1 MEKNNIFI
9 QNPNKK
15 DRILVFQDKLK
26 RHLSNEYLYLT
37 DKKDDLENQL
47 VQLKVEHSRK
57 NKTLFPNVEQKDVRK
72 YFSPLNIQ
80 KIEED
85 KKDEKDKHLM
95 ISIERTQEEI
105 FKIGQR
111 MSEIKEFLHDID
123 GFSEGLSY
131 SMEEIEDLDS
141 SDEPYNSED
150 DTDISSIPQK
160 EDNYREIVDYLSEDR
175 EVYPQMLRNLYDFS
189 DFLKKEFNQ
198 IEVLIEFS
206 DNNIETSEDVNRNLL
221 SQMNYNVN
229 KILEQYDIS
238 TILIQGEINAKNI
251 HISLNYICDDE
262 KIGAMNV
269 RYEIIYV

>member
-26 RHLSNEYLYLT
+26 RHLSNEYLYLI

-57 NKTLFPNVEQKDVRK
+57 NKTLFPNIEQKDVRK

-95 ISIERTQEEI
+95 ISIDRTQDEVL
-105 FKIGQR
+105 KIGQR

-123 GFSEGLSY
+123 EFSEGLSY
-131 SMEEIEDLDS
+131 SMDEIEDG
-141 SDEPYNSED
+141 ED
-150 DTDISSIPQK
+150 FSTNEEEKDTSNIPQK
-160 EDNYREIVDYLSEDR
+160 EDNYREIVDYLSDNR
-175 EVYPQMLRNLYDFS
+175 EIYPQMIRNLYDFS

-198 IEVLIEFS
+198 IEILIEFS

-221 SQMNYNVN
+221 LQMNYNVN
-229 KILEQYDIS
+229 TVLEQYDIS
-238 TILIQGEINAKNI
+238 TILIQGEINAKSI
-251 HISLNYICDDE
+251 LISLNYICDDE
-262 KIGAMNV
+262 KINAMNV
-269 RYEIIYV
+269 RYEIDYL

>member
-1 MEKNNIFI
+1 
-9 QNPNKK
+9 
-15 DRILVFQDKLK
+15 
-26 RHLSNEYLYLT
+26 
-37 DKKDDLENQL
+37 
-47 VQLKVEHSRK
+47 
-57 NKTLFPNVEQKDVRK
+57 VEQKDVRK